1 MFINN
6 ETTRPMNSYPGWKY
20 FLLAFVVFIAVIYA
34 LPNIFGKDHALQ
46 ISGLKNAVIT
56 QEVIDQSK
64 SVLEEKGIAIK
75 RAELEQGRYVIR
87 FNNAEDQLKAKTY
100 IETAPYMQ
108 NHKYSAALNFVAAT
122 PQWLDDLGAKPM
134 SLGLDLSGGIHFL
147 MEVDMDTALEKRET
161 QYIADFKATLQEDK
175 LRYSS
180 VRRVSSGGI
189 LIEFRKEDIR
199 DKAYAKLRSTNPDMD
214 IVRVAAGEKFGLRAK
229 LAPAK
234 LKEVKDYAVQ
244 QNITVLRNRI
254 NAMGVAEPLIQRQG
268 DRIIV
273 QLPGVQDSAQAKAMI
288 GKTVTLSFHKT
299 NDTVR
304 PTDSRIPSNSRLLPW
319 RQGGEL
325 VIFKDV
331 KLTGENIVN
340 ANVSYDENGRPQVA
354 IRLDGEGASKMKA
367 FSSKNVGKPMAV
379 VLAEY
384 RDSRTLK
391 DKDGLPV
398 QEKIEEIVSNARINE
413 PLGASFVITGLEAQE
428 AQELAIILRSGALT
442 APIRIIEERT
452 VGPSLGQENIDKGL
466 ISVALGLALVLVF
479 MIIYYKLFGIF
490 ANVALVANIML
501 VVSLMSMIGAT
512 LTLPG
517 IAGIVLTVGMAVDAN
532 VLIFER
538 IREEI
543 RDGAS
548 PQAAINQGYSSAFS
562 TILDANVTTL
572 IAAVILFAIGT
583 GPIKGFAVTLMLGI
597 VTSMFT
603 AIMGTRA
610 LTNLWY
616 GGRNVKSLSV

>member
-20 FLLAFVVFIAVIYA
+20 FLLVFILFIAVIYA
-34 LPNIFGKDHALQ
+34 LPNLFGKDHAIQ

-56 QEVIDQSK
+56 QEIIDASK
-64 SVLEEKGIAIK
+64 SVLEQKGIAIK

-87 FNNAEDQLKAKTY
+87 FNNAEDQLKAKSY
-100 IETAPYMQ
+100 IDSAPFMASHRYT
-108 NHKYSAALNFVAAT
+108 AALNFVPAT
-122 PQWLDDLGAKPM
+122 PQWLDDLGANPM

-147 MEVDMDTALEKRET
+147 MEVDMDTALEKREE
-161 QYIADFKATLQEDK
+161 QYIADFKRILQEDK
-175 LRYSS
+175 LRYRS
-180 VRRVSSGGI
+180 VRRAKSGGM
-189 LIEFRKEDIR
+189 LIEFREADTR
-199 DKAYAKLRSTNPDMD
+199 DKGLAKLRATLPDLELTRED
-214 IVRVAAGEKFGLRAK
+214 NDDKFSIRAN
-229 LAPAK
+229 LSQAK

-273 QLPGVQDSAQAKAMI
+273 QLPGVQDSAQAKKMI

-299 NDTVR
+299 NDAVR
-304 PTDSRIPSNSRLLPW
+304 ADDRIPSNSRVLP
-319 RQGGEL
+319 RRAGTDL

-331 KLTGENIVN
+331 ILTGENIVN
-340 ANVSYDENGRPQVA
+340 ANVSYDENGRPQTA
-354 IRLDGEGASKMKA
+354 IRLDSEGASKMKA
-367 FSSKNVGKPMAV
+367 FSTKNVNNFMAV

-384 RDSRTLK
+384 RDSRTMK
-391 DKDGLPV
+391 DKEGKPL
-398 QEKIEEIVSNARINE
+398 QEKFEEIVSNARINE

-428 AQELAIILRSGALT
+428 AQDLAIILRSGALT

-452 VGPSLGQENIDKGL
+452 VGPSLGQENIDKGMV
-466 ISVALGLALVLVF
+466 SVALGLVLVLAF
-479 MIIYYKLFGIF
+479 MLVYYKLFGVF
-490 ANVALVANIML
+490 ANVALAANLVL
-501 VVSLMSMIGAT
+501 VVALMSGIGAT

-538 IREEI
+538 IREEL
-543 RDGAS
+543 RDGSS
-548 PQAAINQGYSSAFS
+548 PQRAIDQGYASAFS
-562 TILDANVTTL
+562 TIADANVTTL
-572 IAAVILFAIGT
+572 IAAIILFAIGT

-597 VTSMFT
+597 ITSMFT

-610 LTNLWY
+610 MANLWY
-616 GGRNVKSLSV
+616 GGRNVKKLSV